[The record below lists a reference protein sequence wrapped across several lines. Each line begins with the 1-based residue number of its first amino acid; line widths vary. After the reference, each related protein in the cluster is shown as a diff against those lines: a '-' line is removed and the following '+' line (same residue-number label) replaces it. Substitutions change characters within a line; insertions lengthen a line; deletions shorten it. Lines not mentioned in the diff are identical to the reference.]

1 MQSQH
6 EPLGFPVKFREKSRN
21 LSKFNPN
28 GRRIVQTLVA
38 FKETTVKAA
47 QFYGGKDIRVEVVPD
62 PTPEE
67 GQILVQVEAT
77 GICGSDLHGYHHQ
90 PEKPLAPRI
99 GGHELAGFVVDTGK
113 GVTGYER
120 GAHVAIE
127 PIIPCNN
134 CSECYN
140 GYYNI
145 CGNLRH
151 SGGGFAEFMV
161 TQSTNVYSLP
171 ENVSVEGGV
180 LAEVYAV
187 AVHAVNRAM
196 VSPGDRVAIIGSG
209 PVGLT
214 IAQVADV
221 AGATS
226 IAMLGKPDGPLQIAH
241 EAVGAVPIHVDKTD
255 AVEAIMDWSDGR
267 GADVVFEAVGGTAN
281 TLEQA
286 TEIAAKRGRV
296 CMVGGHR
303 TPLTF
308 SERFAR
314 SRELTVIWSFCY
326 GRRGGRTEFQVAID
340 LLAAAKLDP
349 NPLITHRFDLDDIS
363 EAFAVAA
370 GRDEHGSVKVLVI
383 PNS

>member
-1 MQSQH
+1 M
-6 EPLGFPVKFREKSRN
+6 
-21 LSKFNPN
+21 
-28 GRRIVQTLVA
+28 
-38 FKETTVKAA
+38 KAA
-47 QFYGGKDIRVEVVPD
+47 QFYGGKDIRVETVPD
-62 PTPEE
+62 PSPQA
-67 GQILVQVEAT
+67 GQVLVQVEAA

-90 PEKPLAPRI
+90 PEKPLSPRI
-99 GGHELAGFVVDTGK
+99 GGHELTGQILDTGSGINDAPLHIRK
-113 GVTGYER
+113 GGR
-120 GAHVAIE
+120 VAIE
-127 PIIPCNN
+127 PIVPCNV
-134 CSECYN
+134 CPECLN

-145 CGNLRH
+145 CAELRH
-151 SGGGFAEFMV
+151 GGGGFAEFMV
-161 TQSTNVYSLP
+161 APISNAYALP
-171 ENVSVEGGV
+171 DSVSVEGGA

-187 AVHAVNRAM
+187 AVHAVNRAR

-226 IAMLGKPDGPLQIAH
+226 IAMLGKPDGPLQIAY
-241 EAVGAVPIHVDKTD
+241 EAVGAVPINVDKTD
-255 AVEAIMDWSDGR
+255 AVEEIKAWSDGR

-303 TPLTF
+303 TPLSF

-326 GRRGGRTEFQVAID
+326 GRRGGKTEFQIAID
-340 LLAAAKLDP
+340 LLAAGKLDA
-349 NPLITHRFDLDDIS
+349 NPLVTHRFGLDDIT

-370 GRDEHGSVKVLVI
+370 GRDAHDSVKVLVF
-383 PNS
+383 PN

>member
-1 MQSQH
+1 M
-6 EPLGFPVKFREKSRN
+6 
-21 LSKFNPN
+21 
-28 GRRIVQTLVA
+28 
-38 FKETTVKAA
+38 KAA

-67 GQILVQVEAT
+67 GQVLVQVEAT

-90 PEKPLAPRI
+90 PEKPLPPRI
-99 GGHELAGFVVDTGK
+99 GGHELAGFVIDTGK
-113 GVTGYER
+113 GVTGYEK
-120 GAHVAIE
+120 GARVAVE

-134 CSECYN
+134 CPECYN

-145 CGNLRH
+145 CANLRH
-151 SGGGFAEFMV
+151 GGGGFAEFMV

-171 ENVSVEGGV
+171 ENVSLEGGV

-226 IAMLGKPDGPLQIAH
+226 IAMLGKPDAPLQIAND
-241 EAVGAVPIHVDKTD
+241 AVGAIPINVDKAD
-255 AVEAIMDWSDGR
+255 AVAAIMDWSDGR

-303 TPLTF
+303 APLTF

-326 GRRGGRTEFQVAID
+326 GRHGGRTEFQIAID
-340 LLAAAKLDP
+340 LLAAGKLDP
-349 NPLITHRFDLDDIS
+349 NPLITHRFDLDDIG

-370 GRDEHGSVKVLVI
+370 GRNEHGSVKVLVV
-383 PNS
+383 P

>member
-1 MQSQH
+1 M
-6 EPLGFPVKFREKSRN
+6 
-21 LSKFNPN
+21 
-28 GRRIVQTLVA
+28 
-38 FKETTVKAA
+38 KAA
-47 QFYGGKDIRVEVVPD
+47 QFYGGKDIRVETVPD
-62 PTPEE
+62 PTPEA
-67 GQILVQVEAT
+67 GQVLVQVEAA

-99 GGHELAGFVVDTGK
+99 GGHELTGEIIDIGR
-113 GVTGYER
+113 GVTTYEKGTR
-120 GAHVAIE
+120 VAVE
-127 PIIPCNN
+127 PITPCNN
-134 CSECYN
+134 CPECFN

-145 CGNLRH
+145 CGSLRH
-151 SGGGFAEFMV
+151 GGGGFAEFMV
-161 TQSTNVYSLP
+161 ARPPNVYTLP
-171 ENVSVEGGV
+171 DSVSSEGGA

-226 IAMLGKPDGPLQIAH
+226 IAMLGKPDGPIQIAQ
-241 EAVGAVPIHVDKTD
+241 EAVGALPINVDEMD
-255 AVEAIMDWSDGR
+255 AVEAINDWSDGR
-267 GADVVFEAVGGTAN
+267 GADVVFEAVGGSAN

-303 TPLTF
+303 TPLSF

-326 GRRGGRTEFQVAID
+326 GRRGGKTEFQVAID
-340 LLAAAKLDP
+340 LLAAGKLDP
-349 NPLITHRFDLDDIS
+349 NPLITHRFDLDDVAQ
-363 EAFAVAA
+363 AFAVAA
-370 GRDEHGSVKVLVI
+370 GRDEHGSVKVLVF
-383 PNS
+383 PNN